1 MTVMSLYRRKIFQA
15 SLVLAAVF
23 FLFHYLPAQRK
34 SPHKL
39 RATALLQIS
48 TDARGIVTSKVI
60 PILILDNGRFRDAGI
75 YKAHPEPMALDSGV
89 VYEAQKSGVPVGYV
103 TVDNASAEKGTWTA
117 FGKWQPV
124 STVAKTEATPEATPV
139 APIQTG
145 GDDRPVLHRGGNA
158 GPAPSPTPVSSA
170 PAASTPPPP
179 QNAPESEPDDADR
192 PVLRRRTPSSAS
204 SDTNRDTTSQV
215 KASPPAPAASPN
227 PPLAQK
233 AASAGTETLVGISD
247 ASPLNDQRSYVY
259 MWKPGEEKIIEGK
272 MRKLALAQLPKENSQ
287 LNEGSLK
294 DVVIRSFDLD
304 MSNDAV
310 VVLTAEIPG
319 SYLAGASK
327 TGSAK
332 FVSRYIT
339 LIARVDIEGNPQRMA
354 VSVTDSSRLDIA
366 PRLELID
373 AVDVD
378 GDGLAELLF
387 REYDFDQASFIVYGV
402 GRGAV
407 TKVFEG
413 ASMPLH

>member
-1 MTVMSLYRRKIFQA
+1 MNLYRRKTFQA
-15 SLVLAAVF
+15 SLVLVVVCS
-23 FLFHYLPAQRK
+23 LFHYLQAQRK

-39 RATALLQIS
+39 RATALLQIT
-48 TDARGIVTSKVI
+48 TDPKGIVTSKVI
-60 PILILDNGRFRDAGI
+60 PITILDNGRFRDAGI
-75 YKAHPEPMALDSGV
+75 YKAHPEPMALDTGV
-89 VYEAQKSGVPVGYV
+89 VYEAQKSGVTVGYV

-124 STVAKTEATPEATPV
+124 STVAKAEAKADATPV
-139 APIQTG
+139 TPTQP
-145 GDDRPVLHRGGNA
+145 GDDRPVLHRGGEA
-158 GPAPSPTPVSSA
+158 ASTPSPTPVSSA
-170 PAASTPPPP
+170 PAASTPTPP
-179 QNAPESEPDDADR
+179 QSPPEPEPDDTDR
-192 PVLRRRTPSSAS
+192 PVLRRRTPSSPAA
-204 SDTNRDTTSQV
+204 DTTRDTTSQV
-215 KASPPAPAASPN
+215 KPSQPAPSPS
-227 PPLAQK
+227 PSSPAAQK
-233 AASAGTETLVGISD
+233 TTTPGTQTLVGISD
-247 ASPLNDQRSYVY
+247 ASPVNDERSYVY
-259 MWKPGEEKIIEGK
+259 AWKPGEERIIESK

-319 SYLAGASK
+319 SYLAGAGK

-339 LIARVDIEGNPQRMA
+339 LIARVDIDGNPQRMA